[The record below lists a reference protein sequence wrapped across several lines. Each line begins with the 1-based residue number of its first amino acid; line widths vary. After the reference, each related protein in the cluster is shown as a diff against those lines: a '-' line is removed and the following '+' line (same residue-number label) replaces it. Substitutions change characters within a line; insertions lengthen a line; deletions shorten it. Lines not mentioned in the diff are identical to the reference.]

1 VNYRFGGLEDMT
13 KFFLLDL
20 ILFLIFG
27 GVAIILQYHFGNRL
41 SKKVEIVYGCIS
53 AGIIA
58 VTSIVFAI
66 MSIPL
71 SEVHAICYRSPHNP
85 LKKSIFF
92 KS

>member
-1 VNYRFGGLEDMT
+1 MNYRLGGLEYMT

-20 ILFLIFG
+20 ILFLIIG
-27 GVAIILQYHFGNRL
+27 GVAIILQYHFGNRIN
-41 SKKVEIVYGCIS
+41 KKFEIVYGC
-53 AGIIA
+53 
-58 VTSIVFAI
+58 

-71 SEVHAICYRSPHNP
+71 SEVHAIRYRSPHNP